1 MRSINPQLIKFLR
14 EPEVQECIDRG
25 DWEELY
31 RLASISITSKLTR
44 LLYRAKLDPL
54 TGLTRIPVYFL
65 ARTSIKS
72 FTIPDTVKIIG
83 SCVFESCTK
92 LESITIPDSVT
103 SIGGSAFDGCS
114 SLTSINIPDNVTYIG
129 DSAFS
134 ACSSLESVIIGN
146 SIKYIGYNA
155 FTSCRSLEEVTF
167 RSTIT
172 EWARVEKA
180 GAFNSDIIVR
190 CSDGNI
196 QLLGDEWVK
205 I

>member
-31 RLASISITSKLTR
+31 RLASISITSKLTQ

-54 TGLTRIPVYFL
+54 TGSTRMPVYFL

-83 SCVFESCTK
+83 SCVFEGCTK

-129 DSAFS
+129 DSAFYG
-134 ACSSLESVIIGN
+134 CGRLENIIIGSN
-146 SIKYIGYNA
+146 IKYIGHSA
-155 FTSCRSLEEVTF
+155 FTHCSRLKEITF
-167 RSTIT
+167 RGTIT
-172 EWARVEKA
+172 EWTRVEKA
-180 GAFNSDIIVR
+180 GAFDPYVVVH

-196 QLLGDEWVK
+196 QLLNDEWVK